1 MNEVKV
7 LSKEIIPVFIEFLNE
22 GKSVLL
28 KVSGHSMLPFFK
40 HQQTIVTLSKK
51 EIYEKYDVI
60 LYLSHGLYKLHRIT
74 NIQKDHF
81 IVYGDAL
88 KDKEIVYQNDVIGY
102 VKYHQNKEKKIYYK
116 NKSYLFKIKI
126 WIILKPLRRLLIKG
140 LRKVKLI

>member
-22 GKSVLL
+22 GKSVGF

-40 HQQTIVTLSKK
+40 HQKTIVTLSRK

-60 LYLSHGLYKLHRIT
+60 LYSSYGLYKLHRIT
-74 NIQKDHF
+74 KVKEDHF

-88 KDKEIVYQNDVIGY
+88 KDKEIIYHKDVIGY
-102 VKYHQNKEKKIYYK
+102 VEYHTNTVRKIHYK
-116 NKSYLFKIKI
+116 NRWYIFKLKI
-126 WIILKPLRRLLIKG
+126 WILLKPLRRFLIKG
-140 LRKVKLI
+140 LRKVKII